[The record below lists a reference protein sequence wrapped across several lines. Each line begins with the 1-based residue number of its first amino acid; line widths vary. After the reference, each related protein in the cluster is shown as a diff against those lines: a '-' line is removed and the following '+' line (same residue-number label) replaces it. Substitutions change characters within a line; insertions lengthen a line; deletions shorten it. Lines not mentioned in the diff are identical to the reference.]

1 MQHVATAV
9 DGWRAGTLDTYD
21 VDELVHRYQ
30 RATRELWKFCWG
42 AGGSHP
48 EWVADQVRQTVPLA
62 RPAPRSWT
70 FVPLSG
76 GGRVQDLLLLRF
88 RVGGFEDGQRIQVQ
102 SRAQVCAQLRGAARV
117 LLTDLGDQRRR

>member
-9 DGWRAGTLDTYD
+9 DGWRAGTLDAYD

-48 EWVADQVRQTVPLA
+48 EWVADQVRQMT
-62 RPAPRSWT
+62 
-70 FVPLSG
+70 
-76 GGRVQDLLLLRF
+76 
-88 RVGGFEDGQRIQVQ
+88 EDNQMIDWWE
-102 SRAQVCAQLRGAARV
+102 RGAPH
-117 LLTDLGDQRRR
+117 RRGNDNASMSTNWLRYRL